1 MISGENE
8 MNLSHSVLTRAQT
21 TVPPRSPADRAVL
34 LAWLAKQQIKTPGL
48 VPPAIVSDT
57 LTANA
62 AESLT
67 EDALE
72 VAWQS
77 YVEAVREWRDA
88 KDRPVAWL
96 PPGVTSIEMARRN
109 AKTALNLLVHGGAA

>member
-1 MISGENE
+1 MQ
-8 MNLSHSVLTRAQT
+8 LAQSVLSRAQT
-21 TVPPRSPADRAVL
+21 PVPPRSPDDRAIL
-34 LAWLAKQQIKTPGL
+34 LVWLAKQETESPGL

-72 VAWQS
+72 AAWQS

-88 KDRPVAWL
+88 KDRPVTWMARV
-96 PPGVTSIEMARRN
+96 PGVTSIELAQRN
-109 AKTALNLLVHGGAA
+109 AKSALRLLVHGGAA